1 MKPKK
6 KVEKAIRNKLWF
18 TAGSTLRDRLLTDV
32 MNAREESMPIRP
44 VPCGPG
50 IGRRLMK
57 TRIARVASV
66 AAVIAVAALALTFWS
81 RSSAPAYAITDL
93 PMLLGEIQT
102 LHVQSTVWLY
112 ETDSNQPEFEQAIVI
127 PCELWLDVPGLREYF
142 TSSSSWSRP
151 DGTRGISRI
160 EGVRTAK
167 YAMDIDHTRRLVWF
181 NKTSPIMRRLTIRDQ
196 IEDRLHRITE
206 EHLEHFVRVGQETIE
221 GVLFDIWERIDAQK
235 KTRCWM
241 APATGELGRI
251 YIWAKDHED
260 RWRLS
265 WCAETIERDVEV
277 PEEVFAFDPPPDY
290 EYQNTLETA
299 TLGEGL
305 GTGWYFMGRA
315 RVCVA
320 VSFTLA
326 DGSMIVAWHSDDLEQ
341 DRYVDQTHLFQDLT
355 PGGELPKLPMV
366 VYGLKTIPLEPYSRP
381 EVIYTGRHLAYTK
394 SDRWYY
400 EWALFVPTRPSP
412 PAATGPEV
420 VRMLCR
426 FNLPVEQEPAVGNP
440 VHKNPIAPD
449 EFDLFVRGA
458 MAELSD
464 DGVAPGHVTYEN
476 VMALARQIREST
488 TP

>member
-1 MKPKK
+1 
-6 KVEKAIRNKLWF
+6 
-18 TAGSTLRDRLLTDV
+18 
-32 MNAREESMPIRP
+32 
-44 VPCGPG
+44 
-50 IGRRLMK
+50 
-57 TRIARVASV
+57 
-66 AAVIAVAALALTFWS
+66 
-81 RSSAPAYAITDL
+81 
-93 PMLLGEIQT
+93 
-102 LHVQSTVWLY
+102 
-112 ETDSNQPEFEQAIVI
+112 
-127 PCELWLDVPGLREYF
+127 
-142 TSSSSWSRP
+142 
-151 DGTRGISRI
+151 
-160 EGVRTAK
+160 
-167 YAMDIDHTRRLVWF
+167 
-181 NKTSPIMRRLTIRDQ
+181 
-196 IEDRLHRITE
+196 
-206 EHLEHFVRVGQETIE
+206 
-221 GVLFDIWERIDAQK
+221 
-235 KTRCWM
+235 M

-440 VHKNPIAPD
+440 VHENPIAPD

>member
-1 MKPKK
+1 M
-6 KVEKAIRNKLWF
+6 
-18 TAGSTLRDRLLTDV
+18 
-32 MNAREESMPIRP
+32 
-44 VPCGPG
+44 
-50 IGRRLMK
+50 
-57 TRIARVASV
+57 
-66 AAVIAVAALALTFWS
+66 
-81 RSSAPAYAITDL
+81 
-93 PMLLGEIQT
+93 
-102 LHVQSTVWLY
+102 
-112 ETDSNQPEFEQAIVI
+112 
-127 PCELWLDVPGLREYF
+127 
-142 TSSSSWSRP
+142 
-151 DGTRGISRI
+151 
-160 EGVRTAK
+160 
-167 YAMDIDHTRRLVWF
+167 
-181 NKTSPIMRRLTIRDQ
+181 
-196 IEDRLHRITE
+196 
-206 EHLEHFVRVGQETIE
+206 
-221 GVLFDIWERIDAQK
+221 
-235 KTRCWM
+235 
-241 APATGELGRI
+241 
-251 YIWAKDHED
+251 
-260 RWRLS
+260 S

-381 EVIYTGRHLAYTK
+381 EVIYIGRHLAYTK

-440 VHKNPIAPD
+440 VHENPIAPD